1 MQDSD
6 RKLTALAYALGW
18 TAVILLVWVLAG
30 YALFLVRVTGR
41 FRLFPD
47 VWMPSPEVY
56 LIFIGIAKLLAV
68 GLILAWIAVL
78 LYRRRLRRPAK

>member
-18 TAVILLVWVLAG
+18 TAVIMLVWVLAG
-30 YALFLVRVTGR
+30 WVVYLGWVTGR

-47 VWMPSPEVY
+47 AWMPSPEVY
-56 LIFIGIAKLLAV
+56 LIFLGIAKLLAV

-78 LYRRRLRRPAK
+78 LYRRRLR